1 MNLIPQAFAQ
11 RDGTIYVPQPPN
23 FQITNIGT
31 LISAAIGLAL
41 IIAALLVFVYL
52 IWGGLQYITSGG
64 DKGKTEEARS
74 RISAALVGLAIVA
87 AAWAII
93 QIIGYFF
100 GINIFGG
107 NVPIPRPF

>member
-1 MNLIPQAFAQ
+1 MNLIPQVYAQ
-11 RDGTIYVPQPPN
+11 QGGTIVVPQPPN

>member
-1 MNLIPQAFAQ
+1 MTFIPQVNAQ
-11 RDGTIYVPQPPN
+11 GGTIQVPPPPGFN
-23 FQITNIGT
+23 ITNIGT

-64 DKGKTEEARS
+64 DKGKTEEARA

-87 AAWAII
+87 AAWAVI
-93 QIIGYFF
+93 QIVGYFF
-100 GINIFGG
+100 GIDIFGG
-107 NVPIPRPF
+107 NVPIPQPF